1 MKKVVYLFLGV
12 LMLSS
17 LTACDK
23 TESYAEQKEKERETI
38 RQFIA
43 KSSITTITEAEFAQ
57 QNYTTDVAK
66 NQYVLFT
73 NSGVYMQI
81 IDEGCGEKLQSG
93 ETAEVICRFRETNL
107 MADSIV
113 LTNNVMYYAS
123 LPDRMNVSYTGGTY
137 SASFVRG
144 LMKNTYNDA
153 SVPSG
158 WLVALPYIK
167 LGRPANQEEGLA
179 RVKLIVPHSEGNK
192 IAKQAVYPCFYEITY
207 QRGR

>member
-73 NSGVYMQI
+73 NSGV
-81 IDEGCGEKLQSG
+81 
-93 ETAEVICRFRETNL
+93 
-107 MADSIV
+107 
-113 LTNNVMYYAS
+113 
-123 LPDRMNVSYTGGTY
+123 
-137 SASFVRG
+137 
-144 LMKNTYNDA
+144 
-153 SVPSG
+153 
-158 WLVALPYIK
+158 
-167 LGRPANQEEGLA
+167 
-179 RVKLIVPHSEGNK
+179 
-192 IAKQAVYPCFYEITY
+192 
-207 QRGR
+207 